1 MNATMKCAAVAS
13 VLMLTA
19 GSAAWAQVYST
30 NPPSTPNSYNAS
42 QRTWSAGM
50 QGSSAPYGQGS
61 SQAGYGMGNITTH
74 QQAEQELTKYG
85 YNGVHDLKSMQ
96 GWSAD
101 AMRNGE
107 RVHVILGDNGLV
119 ATFPG
124 TK

>member
-1 MNATMKCAAVAS
+1 MKCAAVAS

-19 GSAAWAQVYST
+19 DRRLGPRFIAPTPRALPILTTPARGPGALACRAAARHTDRVLRRRGT
-30 NPPSTPNSYNAS
+30 
-42 QRTWSAGM
+42 
-50 QGSSAPYGQGS
+50 
-61 SQAGYGMGNITTH
+61 GNITTH